1 MTVLKCPVCGET
13 LKMLTVGSLTEGNE
27 VVNLYSYGCP
37 KDASHIN
44 LFETTDETALQKDIT
59 ALTKYAEAVAVS
71 NYKTSD
77 LIKPNTDAAKLFDA
91 IDVSDIDKDYTQA
104 FNLPQPVDI
113 KSKQDT
119 LKEIIEMAGRNLTL
133 KEIAVAIYRL
143 KDTATRFKNLYD
155 YLLTLNKTTG
165 EYTAKDGEDR
175 LSSLL
180 YGMATTHN
188 LYYYTNRTYGFPK
201 DTIDF

>member
-13 LKMLTVGSLTEGNE
+13 LKMLTVGSSMEGNE
-27 VVNLYSYGCP
+27 VVNFFSYGCP

-44 LFETTDETALQKDIT
+44 LFETTDETALQQDIS
-59 ALTKYAEAVAVS
+59 ALTEYAESIAIS
-71 NYKTSD
+71 NYKMTD
-77 LIKPNTDAAKLFDA
+77 LIKSDTDAAKLFDA

-104 FNLPQPVDI
+104 FNLPQPADI

-119 LKEIIEMAGRNLTL
+119 LKVIIEMAGRNLTL
-133 KEIAVAIYRL
+133 QEIAVAIYRL

-180 YGMATTHN
+180 YGMGTTHN
-188 LYYYTNRTYGFPK
+188 LYFYANRTYGFPK

>member
-59 ALTKYAEAVAVS
+59 TLTKYAEAVAVS

-77 LIKPNTDAAKLFDA
+77 LIKPDTDAAKLFDA

-104 FNLPQPVDI
+104 FNLPQPADI

-180 YGMATTHN
+180 YGMGTTHN
-188 LYYYTNRTYGFPK
+188 LYFYANRTYGFPK
-201 DTIDF
+201 DNIDF

>member
-59 ALTKYAEAVAVS
+59 TLTKYAEAVAVS

-77 LIKPNTDAAKLFDA
+77 LIKLDTDAAKLFDA

-104 FNLPQPVDI
+104 FNLPQPADI

-165 EYTAKDGEDR
+165 EYSAKNGEDR

>member
-13 LKMLTVGSLTEGNE
+13 LKMLTVGSSMEGNG
-27 VVNLYSYGCP
+27 VVNFFSYGCP

-44 LFETTDETALQKDIT
+44 LFETTDETALQQNIS
-59 ALTKYAEAVAVS
+59 ALTEYAESIAIS
-71 NYKTSD
+71 NYKMTD

-104 FNLPQPVDI
+104 FNLPQPADI

-180 YGMATTHN
+180 YGMGTTHN
-188 LYYYTNRTYGFPK
+188 LYFYANRTYGFPK

>member
-59 ALTKYAEAVAVS
+59 TLTKYAEAVAVS

-77 LIKPNTDAAKLFDA
+77 LIKSDTDAAKLFDA

-104 FNLPQPVDI
+104 FNLPQPADI

-119 LKEIIEMAGRNLTL
+119 IKEIIEMAGRRLTL

-188 LYYYTNRTYGFPK
+188 LYFYADRTYGFPK

>member
-59 ALTKYAEAVAVS
+59 TLTKYAEAVAVS

-77 LIKPNTDAAKLFDA
+77 LIKLDTDAAKLFDA

-104 FNLPQPVDI
+104 FNLPQPADI

-165 EYTAKDGEDR
+165 EYSAKDGEDR

>member
-13 LKMLTVGSLTEGNE
+13 LKMLTVGSSMEGNE
-27 VVNLYSYGCP
+27 VVNFYSYGCP

-77 LIKPNTDAAKLFDA
+77 LIKPNTADANLFDTL
-91 IDVSDIDKDYTQA
+91 DVSDIDKDYTQA
-104 FNLPQPVDI
+104 FNLPQPPNI

-119 LKEIIEMAGRNLTL
+119 LKEIIEMAGRRLTL

-165 EYTAKDGEDR
+165 EYTAGDGEDR

-180 YGMATTHN
+180 YGMGATHN
-188 LYYYTNRTYGFPK
+188 LYFYANRTYGFPK

>member
-13 LKMLTVGSLTEGNE
+13 LKMLTVGSSMEGNG
-27 VVNLYSYGCP
+27 VVNFFSYGCP

-44 LFETTDETALQKDIT
+44 LFETTDETALQQDIS
-59 ALTKYAEAVAVS
+59 ALTEYAESIAIS
-71 NYKTSD
+71 NYKMTD

-91 IDVSDIDKDYTQA
+91 VDVSDIDKDYTQA
-104 FNLPQPVDI
+104 FNLPQPPDI

-180 YGMATTHN
+180 YGMGTTHN
-188 LYYYTNRTYGFPK
+188 LYFYADRTYGFPK

>member
-1 MTVLKCPVCGET
+1 MTVLKCPICGET
-13 LKMLTVGSLTEGNE
+13 LKMLTVGSSMEGNG
-27 VVNLYSYGCP
+27 VVNFFSYGCP
-37 KDASHIN
+37 KDSSHIN
-44 LFETTDETALQKDIT
+44 LFETTDETALQQDIS
-59 ALTKYAEAVAVS
+59 ALTEYAESIAIS
-71 NYKTSD
+71 NYKMTD
-77 LIKPNTDAAKLFDA
+77 LIKSDTDAAKLFDA

-104 FNLPQPVDI
+104 FNLPQPADI

-119 LKEIIEMAGRNLTL
+119 LKEIIEMAGRRLTL

-180 YGMATTHN
+180 YGMGTTHN
-188 LYYYTNRTYGFPK
+188 LYFYADRTYGFPK

>member
-1 MTVLKCPVCGET
+1 MAVLKCPVCGET
-13 LKMLTVGSLTEGNE
+13 LKMLTVGSSMEGNE
-27 VVNLYSYGCP
+27 VVNFFSYGCP

-44 LFETTDETALQKDIT
+44 LFETTDETTLQQNIS
-59 ALTKYAEAVAVS
+59 ALTEYAEAVAVS

-77 LIKPNTDAAKLFDA
+77 LIKLNTDAAKLFDA

-104 FNLPQPVDI
+104 FNLPQPADI

-180 YGMATTHN
+180 YGMGTTHN
-188 LYYYTNRTYGFPK
+188 LYFYANRTYGFPK

>member
-13 LKMLTVGSLTEGNE
+13 LKMLTIGSSMEGNE
-27 VVNLYSYGCP
+27 VVNFFSYGCP

-44 LFETTDETALQKDIT
+44 LFETTDETALQQDIS
-59 ALTKYAEAVAVS
+59 ALTEYAESIAIS
-71 NYKTSD
+71 NYKMTD
-77 LIKPNTDAAKLFDA
+77 LIKSNTDAAKLFDA

-104 FNLPQPVDI
+104 FNLPQPADI
-113 KSKQDT
+113 KSKQD
-119 LKEIIEMAGRNLTL
+119 TL

-180 YGMATTHN
+180 YGMGTTHN
-188 LYYYTNRTYGFPK
+188 LYFYANRTYGFPK

>member
-27 VVNLYSYGCP
+27 AVNLYSYGCP

-44 LFETTDETALQKDIT
+44 LFETTDETTLQQDIS
-59 ALTKYAEAVAVS
+59 ALTEYAESIAIS
-71 NYKTSD
+71 NYKMTD

-104 FNLPQPVDI
+104 FNLPQPADI

-180 YGMATTHN
+180 YGMGTTHN
-188 LYYYTNRTYGFPK
+188 LYFYANRTYGFPK

>member
-13 LKMLTVGSLTEGNE
+13 LKMLTVGSSMEGNE
-27 VVNLYSYGCP
+27 VVNFFSYGCP

-44 LFETTDETALQKDIT
+44 LFETTDETALQQDIS
-59 ALTKYAEAVAVS
+59 ALTEYAEAVAVS

-77 LIKPNTDAAKLFDA
+77 LIKLNTDAAKLFDA

-104 FNLPQPVDI
+104 FNLPQPADI

-165 EYTAKDGEDR
+165 EYTAEDGEDR

-180 YGMATTHN
+180 YGMGTTHN
-188 LYYYTNRTYGFPK
+188 LYFYANRTYGFPK

>member
-13 LKMLTVGSLTEGNE
+13 LKMLTVGSSMEGNG
-27 VVNLYSYGCP
+27 VVNFFSYGCP
-37 KDASHIN
+37 KDSSHIN
-44 LFETTDETALQKDIT
+44 LFETTDETALQQDIS
-59 ALTKYAEAVAVS
+59 ALTEYAESIAIS
-71 NYKTSD
+71 NYKMTD

-104 FNLPQPVDI
+104 FNLPQPADI

-180 YGMATTHN
+180 YGMGTTHN
-188 LYYYTNRTYGFPK
+188 LYFYANRTYGFPK

>member
-13 LKMLTVGSLTEGNE
+13 LKMLTVGSSMEGNE
-27 VVNLYSYGCP
+27 VVNFYSYGCP

-44 LFETTDETALQKDIT
+44 LFETTDETALQQDIS
-59 ALTKYAEAVAVS
+59 ALTEYAEAVAVS

-77 LIKPNTDAAKLFDA
+77 LIKLNTDAAKLFDA

-104 FNLPQPVDI
+104 FNLPQPADI

-119 LKEIIEMAGRNLTL
+119 LKEIIEMAGRRLTL

-180 YGMATTHN
+180 YGMGTTHN
-188 LYYYTNRTYGFPK
+188 LYFYADRTYGFPK

>member
-13 LKMLTVGSLTEGNE
+13 LKMLTVGSSMEGNE
-27 VVNLYSYGCP
+27 VVNFFSYGCP

-44 LFETTDETALQKDIT
+44 LFETTDETALQQNIS
-59 ALTKYAEAVAVS
+59 ALTEYAESIAIS
-71 NYKTSD
+71 NYKMTD

-104 FNLPQPVDI
+104 FNLPQPSDI

-180 YGMATTHN
+180 YGMGTTHN
-188 LYYYTNRTYGFPK
+188 LYFYADRTYGFPK

>member
-13 LKMLTVGSLTEGNE
+13 LKMLTVGSSMEGNG
-27 VVNLYSYGCP
+27 VVNFFSYGCP

-44 LFETTDETALQKDIT
+44 LFETTDETALQQNIS
-59 ALTKYAEAVAVS
+59 ALTEYAESIAIS
-71 NYKTSD
+71 NYKMTD

-104 FNLPQPVDI
+104 FNLPQPSDI

-180 YGMATTHN
+180 YGMGTTHN
-188 LYYYTNRTYGFPK
+188 LYFYADRTYGFPK

>member
-13 LKMLTVGSLTEGNE
+13 LKMLTVGSSMEGNE
-27 VVNLYSYGCP
+27 VVNFFSYGCP

-44 LFETTDETALQKDIT
+44 LFETTDETALQQDIS
-59 ALTKYAEAVAVS
+59 ALTEYAESIAIS
-71 NYKTSD
+71 NYKMTD

-104 FNLPQPVDI
+104 FNLPQPADI

-143 KDTATRFKNLYD
+143 KDMATRFKNLYD

-180 YGMATTHN
+180 YGMGTTHN
-188 LYYYTNRTYGFPK
+188 LYFYANRTYGFPK

>member
-27 VVNLYSYGCP
+27 VANLYSYGCP

-59 ALTKYAEAVAVS
+59 ALAKYAEAVAVS

-91 IDVSDIDKDYTQA
+91 IDVSDIDKDYTQS
-104 FNLPQPVDI
+104 FNLPQPSDI
-113 KSKQDT
+113 KSKQD
-119 LKEIIEMAGRNLTL
+119 TL

>member
-44 LFETTDETALQKDIT
+44 LFETTDETALQQDIS
-59 ALTKYAEAVAVS
+59 ALTEYAESIAIS
-71 NYKTSD
+71 NYKMTD

-91 IDVSDIDKDYTQA
+91 IDVSDIDNDYTQA
-104 FNLPQPVDI
+104 FNLPQPADI

-180 YGMATTHN
+180 YGMGTTHN
-188 LYYYTNRTYGFPK
+188 LYFYANRTYGFPK

>member
-1 MTVLKCPVCGET
+1 MTVLKCPVCGES
-13 LKMLTVGSLTEGNE
+13 LKMLTVGSSIEGEE
-27 VVNLYSYGCP
+27 VVNFFSYGCP

-44 LFETTDETALQKDIT
+44 LFETTDETALQQDIA

-71 NYKTSD
+71 NYKTAD
-77 LIKPNTDAAKLFDA
+77 LIKSDTNPEKLFDV
-91 IDVSDIDKDYTQA
+91 IDVSGIDTDYTRA
-104 FNLPQPVDI
+104 FNLPQQADI

-119 LKEIIEMAGRNLTL
+119 LEEIIKMAGRNLTL

-143 KDTATRFKNLYD
+143 KDTATRFKTLYEF
-155 YLLTLNKTTG
+155 LLTLNKTTG
-165 EYTAKDGEDR
+165 EYTAEDGEDR

-180 YGMATTHN
+180 YGMSMTHG
-188 LYYYTNRTYGFPK
+188 LYYYANGTYGFPK

>member
-1 MTVLKCPVCGET
+1 
-13 LKMLTVGSLTEGNE
+13 MLTVGSLTEGNE
-27 VVNLYSYGCP
+27 VANLYSYGCP

-77 LIKPNTDAAKLFDA
+77 LIKPDTDAAKLFDA

-104 FNLPQPVDI
+104 FNLPQPADI

-180 YGMATTHN
+180 YGMGTTHN
-188 LYYYTNRTYGFPK
+188 LYFYANRTYGFPK

>member
-13 LKMLTVGSLTEGNE
+13 LKMLTVGSSMEGNG
-27 VVNLYSYGCP
+27 VVNFFSYGCP

-44 LFETTDETALQKDIT
+44 LFETTDETALQQDIS
-59 ALTKYAEAVAVS
+59 ALTEYAESIAIS
-71 NYKTSD
+71 NYKMTD
-77 LIKPNTDAAKLFDA
+77 LIKSDTDAAKLFDA

-104 FNLPQPVDI
+104 FNLPQPADI

-155 YLLTLNKTTG
+155 YLLTLNKTTS
-165 EYTAKDGEDR
+165 EYRAKDGEDR

-180 YGMATTHN
+180 YGMGTTHN
-188 LYYYTNRTYGFPK
+188 LYFYANRTYGFPK

>member
-59 ALTKYAEAVAVS
+59 TLTKYAEAVAVS

-77 LIKPNTDAAKLFDA
+77 LIKLDTDAAKLFDA

-104 FNLPQPVDI
+104 FNLPQPADI

-165 EYTAKDGEDR
+165 EYSAKDGEYR

>member
-13 LKMLTVGSLTEGNE
+13 LKMLTVGSSMEGNE
-27 VVNLYSYGCP
+27 VVNFFSYGCP

-44 LFETTDETALQKDIT
+44 LFETTDETALQQDIS
-59 ALTKYAEAVAVS
+59 ALTEYAESIAIS
-71 NYKTSD
+71 NYKMTD
-77 LIKPNTDAAKLFDA
+77 LIKSNEDAVKLFDA

-104 FNLPQPVDI
+104 FNFPQPADI

-119 LKEIIEMAGRNLTL
+119 IKEIIEMAGRRLTL

-188 LYYYTNRTYGFPK
+188 LYYYANRTYGFPK

>member
-13 LKMLTVGSLTEGNE
+13 LKMLTVGSSMEGNG
-27 VVNLYSYGCP
+27 VVNFFSYGCP

-44 LFETTDETALQKDIT
+44 LFETTDETALQQDIS
-59 ALTKYAEAVAVS
+59 ALTEYAESIAIS
-71 NYKTSD
+71 NYKMTD

-104 FNLPQPVDI
+104 FNLPQPADI

-180 YGMATTHN
+180 YGMGTTHN
-188 LYYYTNRTYGFPK
+188 LYFYADRTYGFPK

>member
-13 LKMLTVGSLTEGNE
+13 LKMLTVGSSMEGNG
-27 VVNLYSYGCP
+27 VVNFFSYGCP
-37 KDASHIN
+37 KDSSHIN
-44 LFETTDETALQKDIT
+44 LFETTDETALQQDIS
-59 ALTKYAEAVAVS
+59 ALTEYAESIAIS
-71 NYKTSD
+71 NYKMTD
-77 LIKPNTDAAKLFDA
+77 LIKSNTDAAKLFDA

-104 FNLPQPVDI
+104 FNLPQPADI

-180 YGMATTHN
+180 YGMGTTHN
-188 LYYYTNRTYGFPK
+188 LYFYADRTYGFPK

>member
-13 LKMLTVGSLTEGNE
+13 LKMLTVGSSMEGNE
-27 VVNLYSYGCP
+27 VVNFFSYGCP

-44 LFETTDETALQKDIT
+44 LFETTDETALQQDIS
-59 ALTKYAEAVAVS
+59 ALTEYAESIAIS
-71 NYKTSD
+71 NYKMTD
-77 LIKPNTDAAKLFDA
+77 LIKSDTDAAKLFDA
-91 IDVSDIDKDYTQA
+91 IDVSDIDKDYTQS
-104 FNLPQPVDI
+104 FNLPQPADI

-155 YLLTLNKTTG
+155 YLLTLNKTSG
-165 EYTAKDGEDR
+165 EYTA
-175 LSSLL
+175 
-180 YGMATTHN
+180 
-188 LYYYTNRTYGFPK
+188 
-201 DTIDF
+201 

>member
-13 LKMLTVGSLTEGNE
+13 LKMLTVGSSMEGNE
-27 VVNLYSYGCP
+27 VVNFFSYGCP

-44 LFETTDETALQKDIT
+44 LFETTDETALQQDIS
-59 ALTKYAEAVAVS
+59 ALTEYAEAVAVS

-77 LIKPNTDAAKLFDA
+77 LIKLNTDAAKLFDA

-104 FNLPQPVDI
+104 FNLPQPADI

-180 YGMATTHN
+180 YGMGTTHN
-188 LYYYTNRTYGFPK
+188 LYFYANRTYGFPK
-201 DTIDF
+201 DNIDF

>member
-13 LKMLTVGSLTEGNE
+13 LKMLTIGSSMEGNE
-27 VVNLYSYGCP
+27 VVNFFSYGCP

-44 LFETTDETALQKDIT
+44 LFETTDETALQQDIS
-59 ALTKYAEAVAVS
+59 ALTEYAESIAIS
-71 NYKTSD
+71 NYKMTD
-77 LIKPNTDAAKLFDA
+77 LIKSDTDTAKLFDA

-104 FNLPQPVDI
+104 FNLPQPADI

-119 LKEIIEMAGRNLTL
+119 LKEIIEMAGRNLTM

-180 YGMATTHN
+180 YGMGTTHN
-188 LYYYTNRTYGFPK
+188 LYFYANRTYGFPK

>member
-13 LKMLTVGSLTEGNE
+13 LKMLTVGSSMEGNG
-27 VVNLYSYGCP
+27 VVNFFSYGCP

-44 LFETTDETALQKDIT
+44 LFETTDETALQQNIS
-59 ALTKYAEAVAVS
+59 ALTEYAESIAIS
-71 NYKTSD
+71 NYKMTD
-77 LIKPNTDAAKLFDA
+77 LIKPNTDTAKLFDA

-104 FNLPQPVDI
+104 FNLPQPADI

-180 YGMATTHN
+180 YGMGTTHN
-188 LYYYTNRTYGFPK
+188 LYFYADRTYGFPK

>member
-13 LKMLTVGSLTEGNE
+13 LKMLTVGSSMEGNG
-27 VVNLYSYGCP
+27 VVNFFSYGCP
-37 KDASHIN
+37 KDSSHIN
-44 LFETTDETALQKDIT
+44 LFETTDETVLQQDIS
-59 ALTKYAEAVAVS
+59 ALTEYAESIAIS
-71 NYKTSD
+71 NYKMTD
-77 LIKPNTDAAKLFDA
+77 LIKSDTDAAKLFDA

-104 FNLPQPVDI
+104 FNLPQPADI

-180 YGMATTHN
+180 YGMGTTHN
-188 LYYYTNRTYGFPK
+188 LYFYANRTYGFPK

>member
-13 LKMLTVGSLTEGNE
+13 LKMLTVGSSMEGNG
-27 VVNLYSYGCP
+27 VVNFFSYGCP

-44 LFETTDETALQKDIT
+44 LFETTDETALQQDIS
-59 ALTKYAEAVAVS
+59 ALTEYAESIAIS
-71 NYKTSD
+71 NYKMTD
-77 LIKPNTDAAKLFDA
+77 LIKSDTDAAKLFDA

-104 FNLPQPVDI
+104 FNLPQPADI

-133 KEIAVAIYRL
+133 KEIAVAIYSL
-143 KDTATRFKNLYD
+143 KDTATRIKNLYD

-165 EYTAKDGEDR
+165 EYSAKDGEDR

-180 YGMATTHN
+180 YGMGTTHN
-188 LYYYTNRTYGFPK
+188 LYFYANRTYGFPK

>member
-13 LKMLTVGSLTEGNE
+13 LKMLTVGSSMEGNG
-27 VVNLYSYGCP
+27 VVNFFSYGCP

-44 LFETTDETALQKDIT
+44 LFETTDETALQQDIS
-59 ALTKYAEAVAVS
+59 ALTEYAESIAIS
-71 NYKTSD
+71 NYKMTD
-77 LIKPNTDAAKLFDA
+77 LIKPNTDTAKLFDA

-104 FNLPQPVDI
+104 FNLPQPADI

-180 YGMATTHN
+180 YGMGTTHN
-188 LYYYTNRTYGFPK
+188 LYFYANRTYGFPK

>member
-13 LKMLTVGSLTEGNE
+13 LKMLTIGSSMEGNE
-27 VVNLYSYGCP
+27 VVNFFSYGCP

-44 LFETTDETALQKDIT
+44 LFETTDETALQQDIS
-59 ALTKYAEAVAVS
+59 ALTEYAESIAIS
-71 NYKTSD
+71 NYKMTD
-77 LIKPNTDAAKLFDA
+77 LIKSDTDTAKLFDA

-104 FNLPQPVDI
+104 FNLPQPADI

-180 YGMATTHN
+180 YGMGTTHN
-188 LYYYTNRTYGFPK
+188 LYFYANRTYGFSK

>member
-13 LKMLTVGSLTEGNE
+13 LKMLTVGSSMEGNG
-27 VVNLYSYGCP
+27 VVNFFSYGCP
-37 KDASHIN
+37 KDSSHIN
-44 LFETTDETALQKDIT
+44 LFETTDETALQQDIS
-59 ALTKYAEAVAVS
+59 ALTEYAESIAIS
-71 NYKTSD
+71 NYKMTD
-77 LIKPNTDAAKLFDA
+77 LIKTDTDAAKLFDA

-104 FNLPQPVDI
+104 FNLPQPADI

-180 YGMATTHN
+180 YGMGTTHN
-188 LYYYTNRTYGFPK
+188 LYFYANRTYGFPK

>member
-13 LKMLTVGSLTEGNE
+13 LKMLTVGSSMEGNG
-27 VVNLYSYGCP
+27 VVNFFSYGCP
-37 KDASHIN
+37 KDSSHIN
-44 LFETTDETALQKDIT
+44 LFETTDETALQQDIS
-59 ALTKYAEAVAVS
+59 ALTEYAESIAIS
-71 NYKTSD
+71 NYKMTD
-77 LIKPNTDAAKLFDA
+77 LIKSDTDAAKLFDA

-104 FNLPQPVDI
+104 FNLPQPADI

-119 LKEIIEMAGRNLTL
+119 LKEIIEIAGRNLTL

-180 YGMATTHN
+180 YGMGTTHN
-188 LYYYTNRTYGFPK
+188 LYFYANRTYGFPK

>member
-13 LKMLTVGSLTEGNE
+13 LKMLTVGSSMEGNG
-27 VVNLYSYGCP
+27 VVNFFSYGCP

-44 LFETTDETALQKDIT
+44 LFETTDETALQQDIS
-59 ALTKYAEAVAVS
+59 ALTEYAESIAIS
-71 NYKTSD
+71 NYKMTD
-77 LIKPNTDAAKLFDA
+77 LIKSNTDAAKLFDA

-104 FNLPQPVDI
+104 FNLPQPADI
-113 KSKQDT
+113 KSKQD
-119 LKEIIEMAGRNLTL
+119 TL

-180 YGMATTHN
+180 YGMGTTHN
-188 LYYYTNRTYGFPK
+188 LYFYANRTYGFPK

>member
-13 LKMLTVGSLTEGNE
+13 LKMLTVGSSMEGNE
-27 VVNLYSYGCP
+27 VVNFFSYGCP

-44 LFETTDETALQKDIT
+44 LFETTDETALQQDIS
-59 ALTKYAEAVAVS
+59 ALTEYAESIAIS
-71 NYKTSD
+71 NYKMTD
-77 LIKPNTDAAKLFDA
+77 LIKSDTDAAKLFDA

-104 FNLPQPVDI
+104 FNLPQPADI

-143 KDTATRFKNLYD
+143 KDAATRFKNLYD
-155 YLLTLNKTTG
+155 YLLMLNKATG

-180 YGMATTHN
+180 YGMGTTHN
-188 LYYYTNRTYGFPK
+188 LYFYANRTYGFPK
-201 DTIDF
+201 DNIDF